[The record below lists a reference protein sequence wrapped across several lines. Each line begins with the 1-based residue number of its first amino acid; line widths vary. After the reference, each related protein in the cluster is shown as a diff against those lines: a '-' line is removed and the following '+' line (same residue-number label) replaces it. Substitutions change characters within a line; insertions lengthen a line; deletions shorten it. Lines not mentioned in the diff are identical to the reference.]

1 MMHCHV
7 HCAVDTV
14 LYDRDERV
22 RFWFCIS
29 SIIIIIL
36 IFISPTRETDTSEL
50 KSELNLLDPWALRA
64 PTSSL
69 LLSLS

>member
-1 MMHCHV
+1 MHY
-7 HCAVDTV
+7 AVDTV
-14 LYDRDERV
+14 LCMIGTNECA
-22 RFWFCIS
+22 FGFCIS
-29 SIIIIIL
+29 SIYIIIIL
-36 IFISPTRETDTSEL
+36 IIISPTRETDTSEL